1 MQRLNRLDSP
11 KLPSFNINS
20 FKGKRNRGNDNS
32 NSSLNFS
39 SWPSSANT
47 SPHASNL
54 NLAGQTKS
62 MLNNVWE
69 NLSIPLEDA
78 IVYLDT
84 AILQV
89 LKYSSEGGVD
99 ILFENGAV
107 NVKDINKISE
117 NDNEIISYNN
127 NNSIY
132 IK

>member
-11 KLPSFNINS
+11 KLPGFNINS

-32 NSSLNFS
+32 NGNLNFS

-47 SPHASNL
+47 SPYSSNQ

-62 MLNNVWE
+62 LINNVWE

-78 IVYLDT
+78 IVYIDT

-99 ILFENGAV
+99 ILFENGAI

-117 NDNEIISYNN
+117 NDNEIISNN
-127 NNSIY
+127 DSNSIY

>member
-11 KLPSFNINS
+11 KLPGFNINS

-32 NSSLNFS
+32 NSNLNFS
-39 SWPSSANT
+39 SWLSSANT
-47 SPHASNL
+47 SPYSSNQ

-62 MLNNVWE
+62 LINNVWE

-78 IVYLDT
+78 IVYIDT

-99 ILFENGAV
+99 ILFENGAI

-117 NDNEIISYNN
+117 NDNEIISNN
-127 NNSIY
+127 DSNSIY